1 MRRKEEYIAVSSAT
15 LRSTCERQQKL
26 GLGFLPSAPLWW
38 PDGEPRQTSNR
49 WRTSSSPSI
58 GFHRCYTAR
67 RSSSARQRFESGPET
82 HTHTLWLPAFIF
94 NWHRMCLSARICV
107 FVYLCVRAAL
117 PLTLVAG
124 EHVCLGPAH
133 LGQLMLSDGLFG
145 QSFSHLLQLG
155 TGHLLHTHT
164 HTMRK

>member
-1 MRRKEEYIAVSSAT
+1 MNRGKHPTDGGRVAH
-15 LRSTCERQQKL
+15 
-26 GLGFLPSAPLWW
+26 LPSVST
-38 PDGEPRQTSNR
+38 GVTQHEGR
-49 WRTSSSPSI
+49 
-58 GFHRCYTAR
+58 HRLV
-67 RSSSARQRFESGPET
+67 SAASLDLR
-82 HTHTLWLPAFIF
+82 HTHTLSLPAFIF
-94 NWHRMCLSARICV
+94 NWHRMCLCARMCV

-155 TGHLLHTHT
+155 TGHLLHTQT